1 MNNFGKIKSTYNS
14 ILAEGI
20 STGDENKKNTFK
32 KYIKTIKENE
42 ALNTQFNVYYNIESK
57 IELDK
62 FRALEYVNECI
73 SLLDGFDKSK
83 LKEANNELSRNL
95 IGESFE
101 LDEIKESLYNN
112 IDTLIFTKKTHKNID
127 QLVEA
132 KTAIVDYILNNTKKE
147 IAEGYGLPN
156 STLAEIATEKFNEE
170 YGDLDES
177 DIKAIN
183 TVLSTNESEK
193 EEFYKAAIKECL
205 SLVNGK
211 IVESSGEIKEKLL
224 STKEN
229 LLNRNYNGDT
239 FVSDISKVIELKKH
253 LSEN

>member
-1 MNNFGKIKSTYNS
+1 MDNFGKIKSTYNL
-14 ILAEGI
+14 ILAEAI
-20 STGDENKKNTFK
+20 SNGDENKKNTFK

-42 ALNTQFNVYYNIESK
+42 DLNAQFNLYYNIENK

-62 FRALEYVNECI
+62 FKALEYVNECI
-73 SLLDGFDKSK
+73 SLLDGVDKIK
-83 LKEANNELSRNL
+83 LKEANKKLFREVIN
-95 IGESFE
+95 ESFE
-101 LDEIKESLYNN
+101 IDVIKETLYKN
-112 IDTLIFTKKTHKNID
+112 IDTLIFTKKSYSTID
-127 QLVEA
+127 QLVDA
-132 KTAIVDYILNNTKKE
+132 KTEIVEYIVNNTKKE

-183 TVLSTNESEK
+183 AVLSTNESEK
-193 EEFYKAAIKECL
+193 EEFYKSAIKECL

-211 IVESSGEIKEKLL
+211 LSESSGDIKEKLL

-229 LLNRNYNGDT
+229 LLNRNYNGGT
-239 FVSDISKVIELKKH
+239 FISDISKVIELKKH
-253 LSEN
+253 LSDN